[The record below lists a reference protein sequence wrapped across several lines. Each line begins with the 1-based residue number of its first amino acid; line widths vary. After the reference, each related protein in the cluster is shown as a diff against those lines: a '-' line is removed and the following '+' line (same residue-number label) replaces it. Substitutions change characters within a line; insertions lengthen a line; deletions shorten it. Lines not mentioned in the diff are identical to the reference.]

1 MKKITLLLLTLFST
15 TFGNAQELLTNGDF
29 QTGDATGWVNNP
41 NIVTYDDSNYFNEAN
56 VESIGS
62 PWDVNISNVLALSPG
77 TTYTLSFDAW
87 SDRNRIIS
95 AGIGLNEFPWSNVYN
110 DVSLTDAVQSF
121 SLNFVAPG
129 DLNNNSRVLFDMG
142 AAIGYV
148 GIDNVSL
155 TVLAIEPLT
164 DTTLSDL
171 KMDGTTIDG
180 FASSTSSYSVELLAG
195 TIIVPTIIAT
205 NTFTGAT
212 NQITNATSIPGS
224 TSILVTSADGTTTNT
239 ITIDFTINQNPST
252 AAPTPTNASIDVISA
267 YSDTYTSIATNLNP
281 EWSQTTVAK
290 EIQIATNNTLK
301 YTNFNSQ
308 GLEYTNV
315 DVSAMEFV
323 HLDYYTNNATEL
335 EFFLITAGEGENAY
349 DIAATDGITRGQ
361 WISLDIPLSHYS
373 NAGRNLADTFQFKI
387 VGNGTIY
394 LDNLYFWKKPD
405 VTGTNTSLS
414 DLTIDGVTI
423 NGFDSMKSTYTVQLP
438 IGTTTV
444 PTILATT
451 THASATSLNTD
462 TTSIPGITTI
472 LVTSQDGTTTNTITI
487 SLEHT
492 LNLALG
498 RTTDSSADDHQ
509 DSANAVDGNGTT
521 RWESVNSETAWWS
534 VDLGASYD
542 LAKVIIT
549 WEEAYGDEYT
559 IEISSDNSTW
569 TTIYTE
575 AAGNGG
581 TDDLTISGTGRYIR
595 YNGTSRVL
603 TYAHSFY
610 EFEVYKAVATSGTDT
625 SLSDLT
631 IDGVTINGFD
641 SMKSTYTVQLP
652 IGTTTVPTILAT
664 TTHASATSLNTDTT
678 SIPGITTI
686 LVTSQDGTTTN
697 TITISLEHTLNLALG
712 RTTDSSADDHQDS
725 ANAVDGN
732 GTTRWESVNSETAW
746 WSVDLGA
753 SYDLA
758 KVIITWEEAYG
769 DEYTIE
775 ISSDNSTWT
784 TIYTEAAGNG
794 GTDDL
799 TISGTGRYIRYN
811 GTSRVLT
818 YAHSFYEFEVYKA
831 VASPVNIK
839 GTWKISPIAGSLA
852 VGESAGNYNWWS
864 NSLEDITTR
873 ACLYDDEYVFN
884 ENGSFENI
892 LGSQTWIEITN
903 SCGTPVAPHDGSNPA
918 AWSVNQEAGTITIIG
933 PGAYLGLPKVHNTG
947 EDGAP
952 ENNTIVYN
960 YVISEDGNSLDIT
973 ISGYNTEVTDATWL
987 YKLTKNNPIA
997 AIGKIN
1003 RNQIKIYPNPA
1014 NETININ
1021 VKDMKSYAIYN
1032 VSGKKVMQGTEK
1044 QTNIS
1049 SLKNG
1054 IYVLKVIANGTI
1066 YTTKI
1071 MKR

>member
-1 MKKITLLLLTLFST
+1 MKKITLLLLTLFSA

-423 NGFDSMKSTYTVQLP
+423 NGFD
-438 IGTTTV
+438 
-444 PTILATT
+444 
-451 THASATSLNTD
+451 
-462 TTSIPGITTI
+462 
-472 LVTSQDGTTTNTITI
+472 
-487 SLEHT
+487 
-492 LNLALG
+492 
-498 RTTDSSADDHQ
+498 
-509 DSANAVDGNGTT
+509 
-521 RWESVNSETAWWS
+521 
-534 VDLGASYD
+534 
-542 LAKVIIT
+542 
-549 WEEAYGDEYT
+549 
-559 IEISSDNSTW
+559 
-569 TTIYTE
+569 
-575 AAGNGG
+575 
-581 TDDLTISGTGRYIR
+581 
-595 YNGTSRVL
+595 
-603 TYAHSFY
+603 
-610 EFEVYKAVATSGTDT
+610 
-625 SLSDLT
+625 
-631 IDGVTINGFD
+631 
-641 SMKSTYTVQLP
+641 
-652 IGTTTVPTILAT
+652 
-664 TTHASATSLNTDTT
+664 
-678 SIPGITTI
+678 
-686 LVTSQDGTTTN
+686 
-697 TITISLEHTLNLALG
+697 
-712 RTTDSSADDHQDS
+712 
-725 ANAVDGN
+725 
-732 GTTRWESVNSETAW
+732 
-746 WSVDLGA
+746 
-753 SYDLA
+753 
-758 KVIITWEEAYG
+758 
-769 DEYTIE
+769 
-775 ISSDNSTWT
+775 
-784 TIYTEAAGNG
+784 
-794 GTDDL
+794 
-799 TISGTGRYIRYN
+799 
-811 GTSRVLT
+811 
-818 YAHSFYEFEVYKA
+818 
-831 VASPVNIK
+831 
-839 GTWKISPIAGSLA
+839 
-852 VGESAGNYNWWS
+852 
-864 NSLEDITTR
+864 
-873 ACLYDDEYVFN
+873 
-884 ENGSFENI
+884 
-892 LGSQTWIEITN
+892 
-903 SCGTPVAPHDGSNPA
+903 
-918 AWSVNQEAGTITIIG
+918 
-933 PGAYLGLPKVHNTG
+933 
-947 EDGAP
+947 
-952 ENNTIVYN
+952 
-960 YVISEDGNSLDIT
+960 
-973 ISGYNTEVTDATWL
+973 
-987 YKLTKNNPIA
+987 
-997 AIGKIN
+997 
-1003 RNQIKIYPNPA
+1003 
-1014 NETININ
+1014 
-1021 VKDMKSYAIYN
+1021 
-1032 VSGKKVMQGTEK
+1032 
-1044 QTNIS
+1044 
-1049 SLKNG
+1049 
-1054 IYVLKVIANGTI
+1054 
-1066 YTTKI
+1066 
-1071 MKR
+1071 